1 MKTLLISLLAGSSAS
16 AGVAGAFSLNS
27 LLGVAT
33 LGALLGSTAL
43 ALGLTARNAPVGWE
57 DADGFHAA
65 RKRSRNNP
73 RSLGERSRSASA
85 NWMGFT
91 AGA

>member
-16 AGVAGAFSLNS
+16 AGVAGAFSFNS
-27 LLGVAT
+27 LLGVASVV
-33 LGALLGSTAL
+33 ALLASAAFAL
-43 ALGLTARNAPVGWE
+43 DLTARSAPVGWE

-73 RSLGERSRSASA
+73 RSLGEPSRSASA
-85 NWMGFT
+85 NWMGSA